1 MPSYGIRDRVA
12 LVRGR
17 LRGAPRTRLR
27 SDVRLTVEKGGVLDV
42 GNLLELGFAHRGGR
56 SYPSEMVIRTGGTVR
71 VRDTMTIGTDFRVWV
86 ADGAV
91 LTFGSGGANYGL
103 QIVCNESITMGDGV
117 FLGFHVTIRDS
128 DEHTV
133 TGGNGPGAVVIE
145 DHVLVATGAMI
156 MPGVTI
162 GTGAVVAAG
171 AVVTRD
177 VPPRSLVAGV
187 PARVIREDIDWD

>member
-1 MPSYGIRDRVA
+1 MTSLGIRDRFA
-12 LVRGR
+12 LGRGR
-17 LRGAPRTRLR
+17 MRGAPNTRLR
-27 SDVRLTVEKGGVLDV
+27 PDARLTIEKGGALDV
-42 GNLLELGFAHRGGR
+42 GNLLDLGFTHRGGR
-56 SYPSEMVIRTGGTVR
+56 TYPSELVIRSGGTMR
-71 VRDTMTIGTDFRVWV
+71 VHTTFSIGTDFRIWV
-86 ADGAV
+86 ADGAE

-103 QIVCNESITMGDGV
+103 RIVCNHSITMGDGV
-117 FLGFHVTIRDS
+117 FLGFEVTIRDS

-145 DHVLVATGAMI
+145 DHVLVATRAMI

-171 AVVTRD
+171 ALVTRD
-177 VPPRSLVAGV
+177 VKPRSLVAGV